1 MVINDGM
8 SRAPVVRFVSAVRAS
23 EVKRWLEDGDN
34 FMRLSQ
40 CFNSTS
46 RCVHACNLCFLMKFG
61 KLCSVLARDYI
72 SCRMLYARFIVGLLG

>member
-1 MVINDGM
+1 VVINDGM

-34 FMRLSQ
+34 FARLSQ

-46 RCVHACNLCFLMKFG
+46 RCVHAFNLFFLMKFG
-61 KLCSVLARDYI
+61 ELCSILAQDCI
-72 SCRMLYARFIVGLLG
+72 SFRMLYVVLL